1 MKPTADNLTFTC
13 TDRLGET
20 KSLEAIVGSGVDTD
34 ESESRPEKEH
44 VLAHNRILIDKLNEF
59 QVQINTL
66 MTKFVEKEK
75 EAVAS
80 KALSNEHLKK
90 ENLKLQNSSDE
101 EDESSNDLMEADES
115 QEAQCLKRNKEAP
128 ESDQESRV
136 SEKKQCLNN

>member
-1 MKPTADNLTFTC
+1 MKPTSDKLSFTC

-20 KSLEAIVGSGVDTD
+20 KSLDVFVGSGVDTE
-34 ESESRPEKEH
+34 ESESKSEKER

-80 KALSNEHLKK
+80 KTLSNEHLKK
-90 ENLKLQNSSDE
+90 ENLKPQDSSDE
-101 EDESSNDLMEADES
+101 EDENSNDLVEADES
-115 QEAQCLKRNKEAP
+115 QEAQCLKRNKAAP

-136 SEKKQCLNN
+136 AEKKPCLNN